1 MTLDTYTLIFQAVAF
16 LFAISVHES
25 AHAWTANK
33 CGDATATLLGRVTLN
48 PIKHI
53 DPVGTILMPVLAY
66 ISHFPLIGWAKP
78 TPVDPRQ
85 FKHPVRDDILVSLAG
100 PASNLL
106 IAICSVLA
114 LALISY
120 SSAFGRDVVRSIA
133 GGSVP
138 IDKSPLVPLSLMAYE
153 FLVMNIILA
162 AFNVI
167 PIPPLDGSHV
177 LRHFLPERA
186 RRAYDMMGM
195 FGLVLLML
203 LGGRILGVIAA
214 PLFGVFGYLIG
225 KL

>member
-1 MTLDTYTLIFQAVAF
+1 V
-16 LFAISVHES
+16 
-25 AHAWTANK
+25 
-33 CGDATATLLGRVTLN
+33 
-48 PIKHI
+48 
-53 DPVGTILMPVLAY
+53 MPALAY
-66 ISHFPLIGWAKP
+66 FSHFPLIGWAKP

-106 IAICSVLA
+106 IATGSVMVLA
-114 LALISY
+114 VISFSSGFGREVVRQIAAGNVPDSRSAVVPLALM
-120 SSAFGRDVVRSIA
+120 AF
-133 GGSVP
+133 
-138 IDKSPLVPLSLMAYE
+138 E

-177 LRHFLPERA
+177 LRHFLPEGL

-195 FGLVLLML
+195 FGLILLML
-203 LGGRILGVIAA
+203 VGGRILNVVAA
-214 PLFGVFGYLIG
+214 PLFQFFGYLLG